1 MRVIII
7 IVLVLSLKQ
16 FGFSQVE
23 KSGLDTVFCDIQ
35 NTSYIIL
42 PEEVTLV
49 DVGNP
54 DEYAAQIKG
63 NLVFIKPTQ
72 KEVPPT
78 TILIKSGK
86 IIYHGTLVYNKTGKT
101 KPYYYEIKTGGPAE
115 AGLPAGQAGI
125 RPIVNGG
132 EGSSVK
138 KETAN
143 VSSKKNPETSSVQ
156 VSSTVEKENT
166 IAEITLTDTSIKNKI
181 EVFRKIKSEIKTLG
195 FISQNV
201 DAAVTVIRND
211 ENNTYLKLL
220 VNNKSSLPF
229 KLDFI
234 SFQYYQDMKKGTLRK
249 SKKAPIDVF
258 PVGEPT
264 LKEIA
269 PGKSEALPYVIPA
282 YALANNGYLMVLIRE
297 SAGDRVLKIKIDG
310 SVIQGSA
317 GLIIEKKNK

>member
-1 MRVIII
+1 
-7 IVLVLSLKQ
+7 
-16 FGFSQVE
+16 
-23 KSGLDTVFCDIQ
+23 
-35 NTSYIIL
+35 
-42 PEEVTLV
+42 
-49 DVGNP
+49 
-54 DEYAAQIKG
+54 
-63 NLVFIKPTQ
+63 
-72 KEVPPT
+72 
-78 TILIKSGK
+78 
-86 IIYHGTLVYNKTGKT
+86 
-101 KPYYYEIKTGGPAE
+101 
-115 AGLPAGQAGI
+115 
-125 RPIVNGG
+125 VNGG